1 MEQLYILYFIQLF
14 VFIPIMLSS
23 IVSQYLRIPIH
34 DYSLEQRVLFGY
46 VIMFYCSSQPNI
58 QYIN

>member
-23 IVSQYLRIPIH
+23 IVSQYLRIPI
-34 DYSLEQRVLFGY
+34 DYYSLEQRVLFGY
-46 VIMFYCSSQPNI
+46 VIMFYCSSQSNI
-58 QYIN
+58 QLIN